1 MCMWMKRFKVW
12 LFFPQYPLYELHWTF
27 FIFYFWLPSGKIKP
41 QKHLK
46 TLHLLC
52 TIDDLISNKLYP
64 QKNSI
69 KYHILVTWCQYFYL
83 HGLCFKLNPS
93 PKKKPK
99 KEKSKKRIENF
110 DPLKCAL
117 GALCSPKFSSAS
129 SSSSFSSSCPTRT
142 LLGFGV

>member
-1 MCMWMKRFKVW
+1 MSCIEH
-12 LFFPQYPLYELHWTF
+12 FFF
-27 FIFYFWLPSGKIKP
+27 FFWLPSGKIKP

-64 QKNSI
+64 KKNSI
-69 KYHILVTWCQYFYL
+69 KYQILVTWCQYFL
-83 HGLCFKLNPS
+83 SSWFVFQAQTPPPPP
-93 PKKKPK
+93 PKA
-99 KEKSKKRIENF
+99 KKRKIEKKRSENF